1 MDVYSRMHSGKLYV
15 ETDEKLAAE
24 QLKRLDAVFEYNN
37 IRPSDVAARTEKLKS
52 MFAEIGEG
60 CYIETPF
67 YSNWGGK
74 HVHFG
79 KRVYANYNLT
89 LVDDTHIYVGDNVM
103 FGPSVAVA
111 TAGHPLCVEL
121 REKFAQFNLPV
132 RIEKNCWIGANAV
145 ILPGVTVGEGSV
157 IGAGSVVTND
167 IPPYSLAVGTPCRV
181 VRTVGEADRLRY
193 ARGKYV
199 SEEEFQALISEEQS
213 EFSENK

>member
-1 MDVYSRMHSGKLYV
+1 MDVYSRMHSGRLYM
-15 ETDEKLAAE
+15 ETDEKLTAE
-24 QLKRLDAVFEYNN
+24 QMTRLDMVFEYNN
-37 IRPSDVAARTEKLKS
+37 IRPSDVAARTAKLKS
-52 MFAEIGEG
+52 MFAEIGED
-60 CYIETPF
+60 CYIEAPF
-67 YSNWGGK
+67 FSNWGGK

-103 FGPSVAVA
+103 FGPSVTVA

-167 IPPYSLAVGTPCRV
+167 IPPYSVAVGTPCRV
-181 VRTVGEADRLRY
+181 IRTIGNADRLRY
-193 ARGKYV
+193 ARGKYLT
-199 SEEEFQALISEEQS
+199 EEEYAAFLSDNFKNLE
-213 EFSENK
+213 